1 MRRLQT
7 RQRRA
12 AAGAFAL
19 APGGRGSRGRAPQV
33 CGTRGPLLPQRGRRV
48 RGARHSQHRAVQRR
62 RRALSRSTRISHAPR
77 RCCGRTHGG
86 TDALGGHIR
95 VPRWR
100 GRHRR
105 RCGRLVDSRPL
116 RRTFSGGVRADVFGR
131 AWSLGRD
138 AELQR
143 GSGCEE
149 IRNIYA
155 DARRCEAGIVT
166 CRARRRAGRHALR
179 VTHPGVRGCRA
190 RVSYPLREPWPGPRR
205 SESVPKRERRK
216 NQVVRHSR
224 QR

>member
-166 CRARRRAGRHALR
+166 CRARRRGRASR
-179 VTHPGVRGCRA
+179 ITRSDGVRGCRA
-190 RVSYPLREPWPGPRR
+190 RVSYPLRVPWPGPRR